1 MDEIKRIA
9 HPQIFRIANQKEHVM
24 VPLPKNT
31 RTFTIF
37 ARTPQR
43 RLRWRYDTP
52 HELYAVDGQYFTIL
66 PDERGGQENIF
77 LALDCEIYITT
88 ESNDPTVIEVAVYHG
103 V

>member
-1 MDEIKRIA
+1 MDEITRIA
-9 HPQIFRIANQKEHVM
+9 YPQIYTIPNNTEHVM
-24 VPLPKNT
+24 VSLPKNT

-37 ARTPQR
+37 ARTPKR

-66 PDERGGQENIF
+66 PDEQGGHENIF
-77 LALDCEIYITT
+77 LDRESEVYITS
-88 ESNDPTVIEVAVYHG
+88 ESTTSTVIEVAVFHG